1 MRVRVRWCSAVRLR
15 AGAVITFAIA
25 AIAAIAVYAGSG
37 GVVAGASSCPTP
49 PAKVTGPPP
58 AAFLSILGVLR
69 QPGSAAHDLPPSVL
83 SSQTGLYVDSVRFA
97 RAAFAR
103 AWYVWIASP
112 PAQPHGSGNG
122 CDRSV
127 GVALWGLGGRGGGG
141 TSGATPAQIE
151 SHGMWISIGGG
162 TGADP
167 ARTLF
172 AGVVPD
178 GVATVTL
185 DYPAGKLGGFSHR
198 SGPALTATGHVVNN
212 VVVISVERAGAQ
224 AIRMVTTTWR
234 AADGATVKTFHGTF

>member
-1 MRVRVRWCSAVRLR
+1 MR
-15 AGAVITFAIA
+15 AGAVIALA
-25 AIAAIAVYAGSG
+25 VAGIAVCAGSG
-37 GVVAGASSCPTP
+37 GAVASASSCPRP
-49 PAKVTGPPP
+49 PAKVTGPAP

-69 QPGSAAHDLPPSVL
+69 QPGNAADELPPSVL
-83 SSQTGLYVDSVRFA
+83 SSQTRLYVDSVRFA
-97 RAAFAR
+97 RAAFGR
-103 AWYVWIASP
+103 DWYVGVDGA
-112 PAQPHGSGNG
+112 PAQPRGVGNG

-141 TSGATPAQIE
+141 TGGATPAQIE
-151 SHGMWISIGGG
+151 SHGMWMSSGGG

-185 DYPAGKLGGFSHR
+185 RYPAGKLGGFSHR
-198 SGPALTATGHVVNN
+198 SGPALTATGHAVNN

-224 AIRMVTTTWR
+224 AIRTVTTTWR
-234 AADGATVKTFHGTF
+234 ATDGATINTFHGTF